1 MAPRLLRILL
11 LTYPPS
17 LRSRYGSEMADAVE
31 QQWRNRRRFM
41 SRLGLAAELVTDSAR
56 SWRSQRRP
64 SQKKP
69 GGTSADVRDA
79 LRLFRRSPLFAAGAV
94 LTLALGV
101 GATTAI
107 LSLADAALF
116 RPLPVPQPERLV
128 EGTFSWSYPDFR
140 KLADDGRAMGNVAA
154 WSNGQFA
161 LERSSEI
168 NQVIGVGVSGNYFA
182 LAGQGAVAG
191 RLIGASDEVPGAPP
205 VAVISERLWE
215 RVFHR
220 DPAAVGAR
228 VDVNRRA
235 VTIVGVSPAAFR
247 GLSLQNAPEL
257 FVPVSSIPDLTTGF
271 LADPG
276 LLANRDRVWLS
287 VAGRMQ
293 DGVLPS
299 EVDAEARAIY
309 YRDRKPE
316 TADATPWFTALV
328 PQAMGVATS
337 GDLRTFMNI
346 LIGASA
352 LTLLLTCATVAN
364 LLLVRA
370 ERRRRELAVR
380 TALGAGHLRIARLL
394 LVESIGIGGAGAIAG
409 VGVAVLALR
418 LLGDFALPGQILI
431 SDLRVALSWQL
442 LLLAG
447 ALGLATT
454 IVVGV
459 APAVSAARTD
469 LTGALRAG
477 ARATSR
483 HPVRS
488 TLVAV
493 QVALCVLLLGGSI
506 AFGRALDHALAFN
519 FGFDVAH
526 TSITTTNPALARFTP
541 AEAQAL
547 HDQALARVRAQPSVQ
562 AAAWALMR
570 PLSGGLRLQAKMIG
584 ETRPAG
590 APGTVQGN
598 VVTDGYFET
607 LAIPIVEGR
616 SFTAADMRSADSV
629 IIVSAS
635 LAKLYWPQG
644 SAIGKRLSLLDR
656 DDAKSTGAL
665 IVGVAADTRRAVGG
679 PGVPMIY
686 VPVNHVPP
694 GFTPDYLF
702 VRSSASPESML
713 LDVRAVLRG
722 IDPNVPITTSATMAS
737 HVAAPLMAHRLGLTL
752 FLMFA
757 ALALVLT
764 TFGLYAI
771 VATAVSQR
779 TREIGIRVALGAEH
793 SRIVGLVSRQGAL
806 PVGLGLAAGV
816 AACLGSA
823 KFIKSF
829 MFELPAVSAGTL
841 IAMLLTIGAVAVL
854 AMVLPARRALAVDPA
869 ITLRSE

>member
-1 MAPRLLRILL
+1 MATRLIRVLL

-17 LRSRYGSEMADAVE
+17 LRSSYGSEMADAVE
-31 QQWRNRRRFM
+31 QEWRNRPTFM
-41 SRLGLAAELVTDSAR
+41 SRVRLAAELVTDAAAT
-56 SWRSQRRP
+56 WRGKRRP
-64 SQKKP
+64 SMRN
-69 GGTSADVRDA
+69 TSSDVRDA
-79 LRLFRRSPLFAAGAV
+79 LRLFRRSPLFGIGAV

-116 RPLPVPQPERLV
+116 HPLPIERADRLV
-128 EGTFSWSYPDFR
+128 EGTFSWAYPDFR
-140 KLADDGRAMGNVAA
+140 TLAAEGRTMSNIAA

-168 NQVIGVGVSGNYFA
+168 TQVIGVGVSGNYFT
-182 LAGQGAVAG
+182 LAGQRAIAG
-191 RLIGASDEVPGAPP
+191 RLIGATDEVPGAPV

-215 RVFHR
+215 RVLHR
-220 DPAAVGAR
+220 DPAIVGTI
-228 VDVNRRA
+228 VNLNRRP
-235 VTIVGVSPAAFR
+235 VTIVGVAPAAFR
-247 GLSLQNAPEL
+247 GLSLQTAPEL
-257 FVPVSSIPDLTTGF
+257 FVPVSSIPDLSTGF

-276 LLANRDRVWLS
+276 LLTNRDRVWLS

-293 DGVLPS
+293 DGILPS
-299 EVDAEARAIY
+299 QVDVEARAIY

-316 TADATPWFTALV
+316 SVDATPWFTALL
-328 PQAMGVATS
+328 PQAMGVGTS
-337 GDLRTFMNI
+337 ADLQRFMNI

-352 LTLLLTCATVAN
+352 LTLVLTCATVAN

-380 TALGAGHLRIARLL
+380 AALGAGHLRIARLL

-409 VGVAVLALR
+409 VGVAMLALQ
-418 LLGDFALPGQILI
+418 LLGGYALPGQILI
-431 SDLRVALSWQL
+431 SDLRVSLSWQL

-447 ALGLATT
+447 ALGLVTT
-454 IVVGV
+454 IVFGV
-459 APAVSAARTD
+459 APAVAAARTD
-469 LTGALRAG
+469 LTGALRTG

-483 HPVRS
+483 QPVRS
-488 TLVAV
+488 ILVAV

-519 FGFDVAH
+519 FGFDVAN
-526 TSITTTNPALARFTP
+526 TAITTTNPALARFTP
-541 AEAQAL
+541 AQTEAL
-547 HDQALARVRAQPSVQ
+547 HAQALARVRALPSVQ
-562 AAAWALMR
+562 AAAWALTR
-570 PLSGGLRLQAKMIG
+570 PLSGGLRIQAKMVG

-590 APGTVQGN
+590 APGTLQAN

-616 SFTAADMRSADSV
+616 SLTAADMQSADQV
-629 IIVSAS
+629 LIVSAS

-644 SAIGKRLSLLDR
+644 NAIGKRLRLRDR
-656 DDAKSTGAL
+656 DDPTSPGAQV
-665 IVGVAADTRRAVGG
+665 VGIAADTRRAVGG
-679 PGVPMIY
+679 PGVPMLY
-686 VPVNHVPP
+686 VPVNQVPP
-694 GFTPDYLF
+694 GFTADYLF
-702 VRSSASPESML
+702 VRSSRGAESIL
-713 LDVRAVLRG
+713 ADVRAVLRE
-722 IDPNVPITTSATMAS
+722 IDPNVPVTTSSTMAA

-806 PVGLGLAAGV
+806 PVGLGLAAGI

-829 MFELPAVSAGTL
+829 MFELPAVSAATLVAMSLAVGL
-841 IAMLLTIGAVAVL
+841 IAVT
-854 AMVLPARRALAVDPA
+854 AMILPARRALAVDPA
-869 ITLRSE
+869 TTLRTE